1 MSLTLNQFLGLLL
14 TFVAVVVATVVV
26 VFLLQ
31 LRRTVRQAEITLTQI
46 NSLVKNLEE
55 TSRKINHELDEAGEL
70 IKASKKIA
78 TSVADLTWM
87 ATTKFIRPS
96 SKYWPIVFPL
106 LRLGWRQWRKF
117 RRKEGKNGG

>member
-1 MSLTLNQFLGLLL
+1 MSLTLNQFLVLLL

-31 LRRTVRQAEITLTQI
+31 LRRTVRQAETTLEQI
-46 NSLVKNLEE
+46 NGLVKNLEE
-55 TSRKINHELDEAGEL
+55 TSRKINRELDGAAEL
-70 IKASKKIA
+70 IDASKKIA
-78 TSVADLTWM
+78 TSVADITWF

-96 SKYWPIVFPL
+96 SKYWPIVFPI

-117 RRKEGKNGG
+117 RRKEEKNGG

>member
-31 LRRTVRQAEITLTQI
+31 LRRTVRQAESTLTQI

-55 TSRKINHELDEAGEL
+55 TSRKVNNELDEAGEL

-106 LRLGWRQWRKF
+106 LRLGWRQWKKF

>member
-31 LRRTVRQAEITLTQI
+31 LRRTVRQAESTLTQI

-55 TSRKINHELDEAGEL
+55 TSRKVNNELDEAGEL

-117 RRKEGKNGG
+117 RQKEGKNGG

>member
-31 LRRTVRQAEITLTQI
+31 LRRTVRQAESTLTQI

-55 TSRKINHELDEAGEL
+55 TSRKVNNELDEAGEL

-117 RRKEGKNGG
+117 RQKEGKNGE